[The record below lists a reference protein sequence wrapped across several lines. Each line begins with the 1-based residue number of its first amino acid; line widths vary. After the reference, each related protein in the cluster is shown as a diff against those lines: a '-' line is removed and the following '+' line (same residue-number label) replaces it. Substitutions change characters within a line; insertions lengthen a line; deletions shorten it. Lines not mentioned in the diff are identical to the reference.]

1 MIDALPEVRG
11 DDGVEDGAVQS
22 ERLVDRFAQQSLARR
37 PGIGEPCLGSGGL
50 PQIGRRRPAW
60 PQGLRVAGDLADQ
73 QGGEQ
78 AAGGFP
84 GSVEAEPVERDRFN
98 EVIDVLVCRVEEV
111 EHAAVTQVVAV
122 EGGEDEP
129 DR

>member
-1 MIDALPEVRG
+1 MIHALPEVRG

-22 ERLVDRFAQQSLARR
+22 ERLVDRFAQQPLARL

-50 PQIGRRRPAW
+50 AQIGRRRPAW
-60 PQGLRVAGDLADQ
+60 PQGLRVPGDLADQ

-84 GSVEAEPVERDRFN
+84 GPWRLNRLSATGSTRLLTYWWVGSKKWNTLRSR
-98 EVIDVLVCRVEEV
+98 RW
-111 EHAAVTQVVAV
+111 
-122 EGGEDEP
+122 
-129 DR
+129 